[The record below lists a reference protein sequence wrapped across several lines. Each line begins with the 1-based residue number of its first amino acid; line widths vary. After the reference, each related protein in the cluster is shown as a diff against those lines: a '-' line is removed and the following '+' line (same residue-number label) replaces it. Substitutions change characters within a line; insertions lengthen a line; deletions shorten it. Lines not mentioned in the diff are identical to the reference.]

1 LPRPRERTKDI
12 AQAAPVFAALGDP
25 VRLQIVSRLCRE
37 GRLSITQL
45 TDGSRISR
53 QAITK
58 HLNALSA
65 AGLIESERCGRER
78 RWQIQIQR
86 LHEVRNY
93 LDQISAQW
101 DQAIDRLRAL
111 VERQEH

>member
-1 LPRPRERTKDI
+1 MSRRRERTNDP
-12 AQAAPVFAALGDP
+12 ARAAPVFAALGDP
-25 VRLQIVSRLCRE
+25 VRLQILSRLCRE

-45 TDGSRISR
+45 TEGSRITR

-78 RWQIQIQR
+78 RWQLQIER
-86 LHEVRNY
+86 LHEVRSY
-93 LDQISAQW
+93 LEQISAQW
-101 DQAIDRLRAL
+101 DQAIGRLHEL
-111 VERQEH
+111 VEQQRH